1 MILQKEEDIGRGHFE
16 SYYSQQ
22 VLHNTHHG
30 IMVKLNSIVPDRTFF
45 IAGFNVTVMSNVLF
59 VLLI

>member
-1 MILQKEEDIGRGHFE
+1 MLLQNVEDTGRGHFE

-30 IMVKLNSIVPDRTFF
+30 IMVKLNSIVPDRTLF
-45 IAGFNVTVMSNVLF
+45 IASFNVTVMSNALF
-59 VLLI
+59 VSLI